1 MSEFVID
8 LKNLV
13 KSYRT
18 EAGDFIALK
27 GLDLKIEPGV
37 FAAVVGKSGCGKSTL
52 INMIA
57 GIDRPTSGECWVAG
71 SPIHKFSENQMAVW
85 RGNNLGVIYQ
95 FFQLLPTLTAMEN
108 VLLPM
113 DFRNKYSAAER
124 LERAEFLLD
133 TVGLGDQLNKLPTT
147 MSGGQQQRVAIA
159 RSLANDPAVVL
170 ADEPTGNL
178 DSRTA
183 NEIFELFERLAAQGK
198 TFVMVTHDNDL
209 AGRASRVIRLA
220 DGEIVSIEHAA
231 GR

>member
-209 AGRASRVIRLA
+209 AGRASRIIRLA
-220 DGEIVSIEHAA
+220 DGEIVSIENRQ
-231 GR
+231 G

>member
-1 MSEFVID
+1 M
-8 LKNLV
+8 
-13 KSYRT
+13 
-18 EAGDFIALK
+18 
-27 GLDLKIEPGV
+27 DLKIEPGV

-209 AGRASRVIRLA
+209 AGRASRIIRLA
-220 DGEIVSIEHAA
+220 DGEIVSIENRQ
-231 GR
+231 G

>member
-1 MSEFVID
+1 MSGYVID
-8 LKNLV
+8 LRNLV

-18 EAGDFIALK
+18 EAGDFLALK
-27 GLDLKIEPGV
+27 GLDLQIESGV

-57 GIDRPTSGECWVAG
+57 GIDRPTGGECWVAG
-71 SPIHKFSENQMAVW
+71 SPIHNFSENQMAVW

-113 DFRNKYSAAER
+113 DFRNKYTAAER
-124 LERAEFLLD
+124 LQRAEFLLE

-209 AGRASRVIRLA
+209 ASRAGRIIRLA
-220 DGEIVSIEHAA
+220 DGEIVSIENRL
-231 GR
+231 G

>member
-1 MSEFVID
+1 M
-8 LKNLV
+8 
-13 KSYRT
+13 
-18 EAGDFIALK
+18 ALK
-27 GLDLKIEPGV
+27 SINLCIEPGV

-57 GIDRPTSGECWVAG
+57 GIDRPTSGECNVAG
-71 SPIHKFSENQMAVW
+71 SPIHKYSENQMAVW

-95 FFQLLPTLTAMEN
+95 FFQLLPTLTALEN

-113 DFRNKYSAAER
+113 DFRNKYTSKER
-124 LERAEFLLD
+124 LERAQYLLE
-133 TVGLGDQLNKLPTT
+133 TVGLGDQLNKLPTA

-159 RSLANDPAVVL
+159 RSLSNDPSVIL

-183 NEIFELFERLAAQGK
+183 NEIFELFEKLAAEGK

-209 AGRASRVIRLA
+209 AARAGRTIRLA
-220 DGEIVSIEHAA
+220 DGEIVAIEDRRVI
-231 GR
+231 GG

>member
-1 MSEFVID
+1 MSEYVID
-8 LKNLV
+8 LKSLV

-18 EAGDFIALK
+18 EAGEFIALK
-27 GLDLKIEPGV
+27 GLDLQIEPGI
-37 FAAVVGKSGCGKSTL
+37 FAAVIGKSGCGKSTL

-71 SPIHKFSENQMAVW
+71 SPIHSFTENQMAVW

-113 DFRNKYSAAER
+113 DFRGKYSAAER
-124 LERAEFLLD
+124 LERAAFLLD

-159 RSLANDPAVVL
+159 RSLANDPAVIL

-209 AGRASRVIRLA
+209 AGRAGRVIRLA
-220 DGEIVSIEHAA
+220 DGEIISIENKQ
-231 GR
+231 G